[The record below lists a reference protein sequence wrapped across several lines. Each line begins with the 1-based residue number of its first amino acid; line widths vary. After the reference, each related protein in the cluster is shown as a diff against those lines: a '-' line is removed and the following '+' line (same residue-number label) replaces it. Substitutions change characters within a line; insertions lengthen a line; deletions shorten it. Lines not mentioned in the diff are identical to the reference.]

1 MSSRMRRP
9 RFTRV
14 FSPPERL
21 SKSWARISWEMERP
35 LATLLTAVS
44 VSYPPMASNFSESSP
59 YRRSVPALLSPAAM
73 AAVSRSISS
82 ESFWWREKAV
92 FSTSS
97 TVYPAG
103 TPGSGR

>member
-1 MSSRMRRP
+1 
-9 RFTRV
+9 
-14 FSPPERL
+14 
-21 SKSWARISWEMERP
+21 MERP

-59 YRRSVPALLSPAAM
+59 YRRSVSALLSPAAM

-103 TPGSGR
+103 YTGIWEIRPIRRPLATTTSPAS